1 MLPTSVSLGAL
12 GPLMRSTVLL
22 TVLQA
27 DSIAIS
33 KVPAMPATAQSL
45 IPGLVALMA
54 GDLIHGTVAAKEA
67 TNPGQIAAK
76 RLANQCRKR

>member
-12 GPLMRSTVLL
+12 SPLMRSTVLL

-27 DSIAIS
+27 DSMAVS

-45 IPGLVALMA
+45 IPGLIPLMS
-54 GDLIHGTVAAKEA
+54 GDLIHGTVAAKEGE
-67 TNPGQIAAK
+67 TSRQIAA
-76 RLANQCRKR
+76 NGRK